1 MPQISQSPQRS
12 YNARYVEYVD
22 VFKQRDVIPSA
33 ALKDEMLLFDST
45 DESTSLIKMLSDKP
59 NKIYQKI
66 NIYITKG
73 EIQLIIN
80 EKEETFSAGY
90 LVTIMPENKTC
101 IKSASDDFEYFST
114 IIYPK
119 LSSLIY
125 TDIGYTYSNARMSLR
140 HFASALSEE
149 QMRKVSELYYEMK
162 RDMNSADY
170 AQKETYIRC
179 LMNALIIENINI
191 HQYNPMLLQGN
202 SNSRQYDMYCR
213 FLSLLN
219 KHSNEQRTVHYYAD
233 LMGISS
239 KYLSFVCISYSQK
252 NASTWIDEAVIQ
264 KAKALMVV
272 HRYSFSETSNAL
284 HFPTVSSFSRFFKR
298 VTGITPKAYV
308 KSLA

>member
-1 MPQISQSPQRS
+1 MPKITLSPQRS
-12 YNARYVEYVD
+12 YNTRYVEYVD
-22 VFKQRDVIPSA
+22 VFTQQDVIPSA
-33 ALKDEMLLFDST
+33 ALKDGLLLFDST
-45 DESTSLIKMLSDKP
+45 DESTSLVTLLGTKP

-66 NIYITKG
+66 NIYITQG
-73 EIQLIIN
+73 EAQFLIN
-80 EKEETFSAGY
+80 EQEETVSAGH
-90 LVTIMPENKTC
+90 LVTIMPENTTL
-101 IKSASDDFEYFST
+101 IKSASNDFAYFAT
-114 IIYPK
+114 IVYPK

-125 TDIGYTYSNARMSLR
+125 TDIGYIHSNARLSLR
-140 HFASALSEE
+140 HF
-149 QMRKVSELYYEMK
+149 VSPLTAEHMQKMNKLYQEMK

-170 AQKETYIRC
+170 ELKEIYVRC

-191 HQYNPMLLQGN
+191 HHYNPMLLQGN

-219 KHSNEQRTVHYYAD
+219 KHSNEQRTVHYYAN

-272 HRYSFSETSNAL
+272 HRYSFSDTSNAL

>member
-1 MPQISQSPQRS
+1 MSQISQSPRRS
-12 YNARYVEYVD
+12 YNSRYVEYVD
-22 VFKQRDVIPSA
+22 VFKQKDVIPSA
-33 ALKDEMLLFDST
+33 VLKDELLLFDST
-45 DESTSLIKMLSDKP
+45 DESTSLIAMLSEKP
-59 NKIYQKI
+59 NKVYQKI
-66 NIYITKG
+66 NIYITQG
-73 EIQLIIN
+73 EMQLVIN
-80 EKEETFSAGY
+80 EKQETVPAGH
-90 LVTIMPENKTC
+90 LVTIMPENTTF
-101 IKSASDDFEYFST
+101 IKSASDDFEYFAT

-140 HFASALSEE
+140 HFVSVLSDE
-149 QMRKVSELYYEMK
+149 QMQKVSGIYHEMK
-162 RDMNSADY
+162 RDMNNADY
-170 AQKETYIRC
+170 EFKETYIRC

-219 KHSNEQRTVHYYAD
+219 KHSNEQRTVHYYAN

>member
-1 MPQISQSPQRS
+1 MSQISQSPRRS

-22 VFKQRDVIPSA
+22 VFKQKDVIPSA
-33 ALKDEMLLFDST
+33 VLKDELILFDTT
-45 DESTSLIKMLSDKP
+45 DESTSLVTMLSEKP

-66 NIYITKG
+66 NIYITQG
-73 EIQLIIN
+73 EMQLVIN
-80 EKEETFSAGY
+80 EKEETISAGH
-90 LVTIMPENKTC
+90 LVTIMPENTTF
-101 IKSASDDFEYFST
+101 IKSASDDFEYFAT

-140 HFASALSEE
+140 HFDSVLSDK
-149 QMRKVSELYYEMK
+149 QMQKVSELYYEMK

-170 AQKETYIRC
+170 ELKETYIRC

-219 KHSNEQRTVHYYAD
+219 KHSNEQRTVHYYAK